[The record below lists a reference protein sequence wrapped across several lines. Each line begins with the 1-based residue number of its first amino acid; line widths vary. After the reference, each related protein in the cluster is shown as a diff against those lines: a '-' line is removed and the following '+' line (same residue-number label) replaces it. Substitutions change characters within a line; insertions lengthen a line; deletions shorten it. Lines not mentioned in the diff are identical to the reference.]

1 MHYMSVKQPYFNL
14 LKSIFNSQKEITLSP
29 VLLFCALHDMIY
41 PGIDEKRQKIK
52 MGDYILFSNID
63 NREENFQGKVINL
76 YWEKNF
82 EALCKKISPNQAGFQ
97 TKKELLNALKEFYS
111 EAEQNKFGVIGIE
124 INSKINDWHLSLKY
138 S

>member
-14 LKSIFNSQKEITLSP
+14 LKTGKKTIELR
-29 VLLFCALHDMIY
+29 LF
-41 PGIDEKRQKIK
+41 DEKRQKIK

-124 INSKINDWHLSLKY
+124 INSKIND
-138 S
+138 